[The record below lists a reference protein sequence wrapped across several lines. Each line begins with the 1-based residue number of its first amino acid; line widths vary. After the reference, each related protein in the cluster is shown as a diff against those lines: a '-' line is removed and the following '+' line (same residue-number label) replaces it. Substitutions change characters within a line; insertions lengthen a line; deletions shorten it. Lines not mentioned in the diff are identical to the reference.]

1 LGDAGSALHP
11 DGAGAG
17 LPFHSAGDQ
26 AGTCKRPRPL
36 RHPNRRSPKSDRQ
49 ENLPLPA
56 DLSTLLPPLIF
67 EAAMVLRWR
76 ELRPDLLLIVALA
89 TVGLVLAAA
98 LTAAGMHWLAG
109 WSWLAASL
117 FGILIAATDPVW

>member
-1 LGDAGSALHP
+1 
-11 DGAGAG
+11 
-17 LPFHSAGDQ
+17 
-26 AGTCKRPRPL
+26 
-36 RHPNRRSPKSDRQ
+36 
-49 ENLPLPA
+49 
-56 DLSTLLPPLIF
+56 
-67 EAAMVLRWR
+67 MVLRWR

-117 FGILIAATDPVW
+117 FGF